1 MTMTASK
8 KAASKPSAKPAKPT
22 STKSTRSTSKAD
34 RTYDAIVVGGGHN
47 GLVNGAY
54 LAKSGLKTLIIER
67 RHLVG
72 GAAITEELRPG
83 FWFTTFSYA
92 LSLLRPDIIQDLEL
106 TKHGFMPLLM
116 STTFAPDGE
125 GDYLLF
131 TQDHAQNQKEI
142 ARHSKHDADAYDQYS
157 HDMEMVCQ
165 AIKPLLDMVP
175 PDIFSDDPE
184 ELIALASLGSRFKK
198 LDKRVLHN
206 AVRLLTGSA
215 ADFLDD
221 YFESDL
227 LKGYLASSSIIGTKV
242 GPRSQG
248 SGLVLLYHSI
258 GEHDGEFGS
267 WAFHKKGNGGFTQ
280 VLKRAAESF
289 GAEIILESPVD
300 SVITKDGKATGVAL
314 ADGTEYY
321 ADTVVSALDPRRT
334 FLELVNPR
342 ELPDDLVENIQRFRF
357 QGTSSKV
364 NFALDGLPKYPALG
378 DRGDQFRGFTNIGP
392 SMDYLERAFDD
403 AKYGWYS
410 QNPYIDMAIQS
421 TIDADMAPPGKH
433 VMSCFIQYTPYHL
446 RESDWDTEKENLGRH
461 GPANAG
467 EVLPGLRRSRDPARG
482 GHAAPHRADG
492 RAQRGQHLRRRVL
505 RPADVLLPPGAGL
518 VAVPDPD
525 RRLLPVRLGHASG
538 RLRHGRAG
546 QARRRPDPQGPGQGK
561 GPRLGPGARRAR
573 PCHHRGSSGS
583 SSSTTSLRTWL
594 LEQLSDEDLAFALP
608 GNPPLGDLLRR
619 DRRYRAGLHRRVPDA
634 PARRGSRPTGI
645 RDSGA
650 ASPGCRPGT
659 PSWTPTCWRRSR
671 PSPTTSS
678 RLGSW
683 SAATASRCRSAGTST
698 RTARRCSS
706 SAATPT
712 CTCGRWAST
721 AASTGRTGSAR
732 AGAPS
737 VPASHPGTWKT
748 AGSPQGDPPS

>member
-1 MTMTASK
+1 MTMTAP
-8 KAASKPSAKPAKPT
+8 KPTRKTAKPASGTKPA
-22 STKSTRSTSKAD
+22 STARSGTRSTKTTSRAD

-54 LAKSGLKTLIIER
+54 LAKAGLKTLILER

-92 LSLLRPDIIQDLEL
+92 LSLLRPDIIHDLEL

-116 STTFAPDGE
+116 ATTFAPGEDG
-125 GDYLLF
+125 DHLLF
-131 TQDHAQNQKEI
+131 TQDHGQNQKEI

-157 HDMEMVCQ
+157 HDIEMVCQ

-184 ELIALASLGSRFKK
+184 ELLALAGIGSRLRK

-221 YFESDL
+221 YFDSEL

-248 SGLVLLYHSI
+248 SGLVLLYHTI
-258 GEHDGEFGS
+258 GEHDGEFGA

-280 VLKRAAESF
+280 VLARAAQAY
-289 GAEIILESPVD
+289 GAEIVLESPVEA
-300 SVITKDGKATGVAL
+300 VITRDGRTTGVAL

-364 NFALDGLPKYPALG
+364 NFALDGLPTFPALG
-378 DRGDQFRGFTNIGP
+378 PKPDHFRGFTNIGP

-410 QNPYIDMAIQS
+410 QHPYIDMAIQS
-421 TIDADMAPPGKH
+421 TIDPDMAPPGKH
-433 VMSCFIQYTPYHL
+433 VMSCFIQYTPYKL
-446 RESDWDTEKENLGRH
+446 RESDWDTEKENLGDTVQRTLETFFP
-461 GPANAG
+461 GFGDLVLQREVRTPLDIERTVGLSEGNIFAG
-467 EVLPGLRRSRDPARG
+467 EFF
-482 GHAAPHRADG
+482 AP
-492 RAQRGQHLRRRVL
+492 QMFFF
-505 RPADVLLPPGAGL
+505 RPAPGWSQYRTPIDGYYQC
-518 VAVPDPD
+518 
-525 RRLLPVRLGHASG
+525 GSG
-538 RLRHGRAG
+538 THPGGCVMGAPGKLAAG
-546 QARRRPDPQGPGQGK
+546 QILKD
-561 GPRLGPGARRAR
+561 RAR
-573 PCHHRGSSGS
+573 
-583 SSSTTSLRTWL
+583 
-594 LEQLSDEDLAFALP
+594 A
-608 GNPPLGDLLRR
+608 
-619 DRRYRAGLHRRVPDA
+619 RV
-634 PARRGSRPTGI
+634 
-645 RDSGA
+645 
-650 ASPGCRPGT
+650 
-659 PSWTPTCWRRSR
+659 
-671 PSPTTSS
+671 
-678 RLGSW
+678 
-683 SAATASRCRSAGTST
+683 
-698 RTARRCSS
+698 
-706 SAATPT
+706 
-712 CTCGRWAST
+712 
-721 AASTGRTGSAR
+721 
-732 AGAPS
+732 
-737 VPASHPGTWKT
+737 
-748 AGSPQGDPPS
+748 